1 MYYDYFGLSEAPFSI
16 APNPDYLFMTDR
28 HQEALAHLYHSVES
42 DAGFIL
48 LTGDVGT
55 GKTTVCRSFLDNL
68 PDDTEV
74 AFILNPFLSGREL
87 LMTICQELNI
97 GEQKENASLRQLT
110 NSIYTYLLDNHAIGK
125 QTVLLIDEAQ
135 HLHFK
140 VLELIRLLTNLE
152 TDRQKLLKIVLVG
165 QPELNDNLA
174 KPELTQLS
182 QRITARYHI
191 KPLSHEETNAYID
204 YRLRMAGY
212 MSEKKIF
219 PKSIVRKIYSL
230 TNGVPRLIN
239 VLCDRALLGTYSQS
253 RAVVDF
259 NILNKAI
266 VEVKGEQQLKNK
278 KAWLWLAGFGAL
290 ASIALALFLG
300 FFFFY
305 KPLTDVD
312 LAESNDINSHTTALK
327 PVIRDTVASGEDPV
341 SEKLKQE
348 NTDDDVTREQ
358 GDTFSQNSTVNQ
370 SEALSA
376 LAQQSAEPTPVV
388 SNKAIAYYVNDKT
401 ALKSL
406 IKNVIKDSALI
417 DADCKSL
424 ETVGWQCRQATAKS
438 WQTLQQYNRPAIIT
452 LANIVG
458 ETYYLPVLGIGAV
471 HADVL
476 TPKGKRRLRLSE
488 LSDEWTNEFIYLWQP
503 PSNFVNY
510 IFFDST
516 ASLVDWLANAFATI
530 DERDQVLAKGEFNSL
545 LKKRIMLF
553 QRENDLN
560 EDGIAGVETL
570 LKLNEKLGIAITLDT
585 LNDQAASTFQTKPT
599 VN

>member
-1 MYYDYFGLSEAPFSI
+1 MYYDYFGLTEAPFSI

-68 PDDTEV
+68 PGDTEV

-87 LMTICQELNI
+87 LMTICQELKI

-110 NSIYTYLLDNHAIGK
+110 NSIYTYLLDNHAVGK

-191 KPLSHEETNAYID
+191 KPLSYEETSAYID

-219 PKSIVRKIYSL
+219 PKSMVKKIYSL

-253 RAVVDF
+253 RAAVDV

-266 VEVKGEQQLKNK
+266 VEVKGEQQFKSK
-278 KAWLWLAGFGAL
+278 PVWLWLAGFGAV
-290 ASIALALFLG
+290 ASILLVLFLG
-300 FFFFY
+300 FFFFN
-305 KPLTDVD
+305 KPIAKVD
-312 LAESNDINSHTTALK
+312 LSEANNISSQTTTFM
-327 PVIRDTVASGEDPV
+327 PIIRDTPPTEESV
-341 SEKLKQE
+341 SEQPIQG
-348 NTDDDVTREQ
+348 NTASQPEQ
-358 GDTFSQNSTVNQ
+358 
-370 SEALSA
+370 LSA
-376 LAQQSAEPTPVV
+376 LIQQSVEPALVV
-388 SNKAIAYYVNDKT
+388 SNKAIAYYVSDTT
-401 ALKSL
+401 ALKAL
-406 IKNVIKDSALI
+406 IKNIRTDSALV
-417 DADCKSL
+417 AKNCSSL
-424 ETVGWQCRQATAKS
+424 ETVGWQCRKATAKN
-438 WQTLQQYNRPAIIT
+438 WQTLQQYNRPAVIT

-458 ETYYLPVLGIGAV
+458 ETYYLPVLGLSDLY
-471 HADVL
+471 ADVL

-488 LSDEWTNEFIYLWQP
+488 LSSEWTNEFVYLWQP
-503 PSNFVNY
+503 PKAFSNY
-510 IFFDST
+510 IFFDSDAT
-516 ASLVDWLANAFATI
+516 LVRWLAKAFATI
-530 DERDQVLAKGEFNSL
+530 DDRDQVLAEGKFNSL

-570 LKLNEKLGIAITLDT
+570 LKLNEKLGIAVTLNN
-585 LNDQAASTFQTKPT
+585 LNDQSASTFQTKPI

>member
-1 MYYDYFGLSEAPFSI
+1 MYYEYFGLSEAPFSI

-87 LMTICQELNI
+87 LMTICQELKM

-110 NSIYTYLLDNHAIGK
+110 NSIYTYLLDNHAVGK

-191 KPLSHEETNAYID
+191 KPLSHTETSAYID

-212 MSEKKIF
+212 MSEKKLF
-219 PKSIVRKIYSL
+219 PKSIVRKIFSL
-230 TNGVPRLIN
+230 TKGVPRLIN
-239 VLCDRALLGTYSQS
+239 VMCDRALLGTYSQN

-259 NILNKAI
+259 SILNKAI
-266 VEVKGEQQLKNK
+266 VEVRGEKQLGKNK
-278 KAWLWLAGFGAL
+278 VWLWVLGSAL
-290 ASIALALFLG
+290 STALIFALFLG
-300 FFFFY
+300 FFFFK
-305 KPLTDVD
+305 KPLANTELTVTKNEALLPPIPVNKDPLLKSSDPTEFSTD
-312 LAESNDINSHTTALK
+312 L
-327 PVIRDTVASGEDPV
+327 
-341 SEKLKQE
+341 
-348 NTDDDVTREQ
+348 TDQTIVGKVEP
-358 GDTFSQNSTVNQ
+358 
-370 SEALSA
+370 LSA
-376 LAQQSAEPTPVV
+376 LAQSDLATRSTPIQVV
-388 SNKAIAYYVNDKT
+388 SNKSIAYYVNDKT
-401 ALKSL
+401 ALKAL
-406 IKNVIKDSALI
+406 IQLVRKDSTLI
-417 DADCKSL
+417 EASCSQL
-424 ETVGWQCRQATAKS
+424 ETVGWQCRKS
-438 WQTLQQYNRPAIIT
+438 IANNWQTLQRYNRPAVIT
-452 LANIVG
+452 LANVVG
-458 ETYYLPVLGIGAV
+458 ETYYLPVLAV
-471 HADVL
+471 SSTYADVL
-476 TPKGKRRLRLSE
+476 TPKGKRRLLLSN
-488 LSDEWTNEFIYLWQP
+488 LSDEWTAEFVYLWQP
-503 PSNFVNY
+503 PKGFVNY
-510 IFFDST
+510 IFFDSDKN
-516 ASLVDWLANAFATI
+516 LVDWLANAFALI

-553 QRENDLN
+553 QRENNLM

-570 LKLNEKLGIAITLDT
+570 LKLNEKLGVAVTLEVIT
-585 LNDQAASTFQTKPT
+585 DQSASTSLPKSI

>member
-1 MYYDYFGLSEAPFSI
+1 MYYEYFGLSEAPFSI
-16 APNPDYLFMTDR
+16 APNPDYLFMTNR

-87 LMTICQELNI
+87 LMTICQELKI

-110 NSIYTYLLDNHAIGK
+110 NSIYTYLLDNHAVGK

-174 KPELTQLS
+174 RPELTQLS

-191 KPLSHEETNAYID
+191 KPLSHEETSSYID

-212 MSEKKIF
+212 MSEKKLF
-219 PKSIVRKIYSL
+219 PKSIVRKIFSL

-239 VLCDRALLGTYSQS
+239 VICDRALLGTYSQN

-259 NILNKAI
+259 SILNKAI
-266 VEVKGEQQLKNK
+266 IEVRGEKQLRKSQ
-278 KAWLWLAGFGAL
+278 LWFIVFGASAALLLVIFL
-290 ASIALALFLG
+290 A
-300 FFFFY
+300 FFFFGELLV
-305 KPLTDVD
+305 KTE
-312 LAESNDINSHTTALK
+312 LATMESK
-327 PVIRDTVASGEDPV
+327 ASLSSLAIDKVEPMQY
-341 SEKLKQE
+341 L
-348 NTDDDVTREQ
+348 
-358 GDTFSQNSTVNQ
+358 NSTEFS
-370 SEALSA
+370 SELSESLKIDKAEPLSA
-376 LAQQSAEPTPVV
+376 LVQSDVTARSTPIQVV
-388 SNKAIAYYVNDKT
+388 SNKSIAYYVNDKA
-401 ALKSL
+401 ALKAL
-406 IKNVIKDSALI
+406 IQTVRKDSTLI
-417 DADCKSL
+417 DPNCSQL
-424 ETVGWQCRQATAKS
+424 ETVGWQCRKSIAKT
-438 WQTLQQYNRPAIIT
+438 WRTLEQYNRPAVIT
-452 LANIVG
+452 LVNIVG
-458 ETYYLPVLGIGAV
+458 ETYYLPVLGISATYV
-471 HADVL
+471 DAL
-476 TPKGKRRLRLSE
+476 TPKGKRRLLLSS
-488 LSDEWTNEFIYLWQP
+488 LSDEWTAEFVYLWQP
-503 PSNFVNY
+503 PKNFDNY
-510 IFFDST
+510 IFFDSDEV
-516 ASLVDWLANAFATI
+516 LVDWLANAFALI

-553 QRENDLN
+553 QRENNLT

-570 LKLNEKLGIAITLDT
+570 LKLNEKLGVAVTLQA
-585 LNDQAASTFQTKPT
+585 LNDQSAGASLPNSI